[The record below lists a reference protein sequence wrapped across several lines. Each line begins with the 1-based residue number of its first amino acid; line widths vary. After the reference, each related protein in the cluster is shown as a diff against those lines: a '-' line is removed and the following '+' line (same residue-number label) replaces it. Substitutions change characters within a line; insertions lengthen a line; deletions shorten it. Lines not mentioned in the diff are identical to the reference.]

1 MTVTTAVVVLPRRM
15 AVWAT
20 RRALARTSLTGIWLA
35 CAIGAA
41 AWFSAGTRGT
51 ALAGGAML
59 AAGYL
64 ARRVARQLAVLAR
77 GGDPPEPPAHAPARR
92 DHASGAPRLAD
103 AYDRS
108 LAGLCALGGE
118 LAVYAG
124 LAAGAGGQ
132 RADWELASAAA
143 ALLGTRAV
151 VRRCRAEPQAAAI
164 PVATPPTNRRPPA

>member
-64 ARRVARQLAVLAR
+64 ARRIGKQLAVPAR
-77 GGDPPEPPAHAPARR
+77 GDDPPEPPAHAPARWE
-92 DHASGAPRLAD
+92 HASGAPRLAVLT
-103 AYDRS
+103 R
-108 LAGLCALGGE
+108 GG
-118 LAVYAG
+118 G
-124 LAAGAGGQ
+124 
-132 RADWELASAAA
+132 
-143 ALLGTRAV
+143 
-151 VRRCRAEPQAAAI
+151 
-164 PVATPPTNRRPPA
+164 PPAAPPPPAGRPRAREDQYSSASKTVSTRRVRAGSDGSSEPFLRRRS